1 MPTKVGPKTVKQGLT
16 FSFNTKD
23 IKNSYLGKPIVNY
36 ISTIGDPT
44 EVMPRGEFGQYY
56 NLVPI
61 FETYGLIP
69 YTLSMEIKGNIFG
82 DCFVYMQNG
91 SYTKYGFVGASVTLT
106 TEWQRF
112 VFPNITPSGPD
123 ATWQANTPGDHRAM
137 LATYTTYGTGRN
149 PTVRN
154 VQIEAGP
161 YVSPF
166 TAGTRS
172 TTESLKDLTGNTTI
186 TLTNLSYG
194 SLGQIV
200 FDGTDDYLTLSSGF
214 YPTSSCSVEFVF
226 RHTNNL
232 VGSKYLLYG
241 AGGIGFTIFMRGD
254 WAGDLLYF
262 LRRVTNSGNYG
273 DSAWGYTTGIYYS
286 APANETIHFIFTH
299 EAGTGQFKCYKN
311 GVLVRTIDGNLKDSG
326 GLNTSQATHYIGGTP
341 GENFPMSLPV
351 FKVYNRVLLAS
362 EVQEN
367 FNAIKTQHSI

>member
-1 MPTKVGPKTVKQGLT
+1 LCTIE
-16 FSFNTKD
+16 SN
-23 IKNSYLGKPIVNY
+23 IV
-36 ISTIGDPT
+36 
-44 EVMPRGEFGQYY
+44 
-56 NLVPI
+56 
-61 FETYGLIP
+61 
-69 YTLSMEIKGNIFG
+69 IKGPAQYAARN
-82 DCFVYMQNG
+82 
-91 SYTKYGFVGASVTLT
+91 YTS
-106 TEWQRF
+106 
-112 VFPNITPSGPD
+112 
-123 ATWQANTPGDHRAM
+123 
-137 LATYTTYGTGRN
+137 TGRN

-214 YPTSSCSVEFVF
+214 YPTDSCTVEFVF
-226 RHTNNL
+226 RHTHNL
-232 VGSKYLLYG
+232 VGSRYLLYG

-273 DSAWGYTTGIYYS
+273 DSAWGYTTGIYYA

-299 EAGTGQFKCYKN
+299 EAGTGEFKCYKN
-311 GVLVRTIDGNLKDSG
+311 GVLVRTVDGNRKDSG
-326 GLNTSQATHYIGGTP
+326 GLNTTQVNHYIGGTP
-341 GENFPMSLPV
+341 GENFPMTLPV

-362 EVQEN
+362 EVREN